1 MKNQLNEYIKVLKK
15 YEGSDLHLK
24 AGSVPRIR
32 INGGFRAIGNETLSP
47 ALMEE
52 MTQDILYAHRYEKL
66 VEDKELDHAFTLED
80 GHRIRVNFYY
90 HIGGLGAVFRI
101 LPSSVMALE
110 SLNMP
115 HGVFDLIGL
124 SSGLVLIT
132 GISGSGKTTTMSSIL
147 DHINQTDTKHIVSL
161 ENPVEIIHRDKKS
174 FVSQRVI
181 GENVLSLS
189 ASIHSVMQE
198 DVDVLFISKLDNRE
212 TIEAALQ
219 AACSGHLVFAGLCTR
234 NIKETLGSLIS
245 YFTEEERDHI
255 RHILANV
262 LEGIIAQRM
271 VTDREGQKVAAVGI
285 MKKTAR
291 ISELIAENRI
301 SEIAAVIQKS
311 DKTYNV
317 RTLDQAILDLY
328 RRHIVEKEEA
338 INHATDRT
346 AMSLAIEGIQNA
358 SAYHPNAQHA

>member
-1 MKNQLNEYIKVLKK
+1 MKIQLSEYIKLLEK

-32 INGGFRAIGNETLSP
+32 LNGGFRAVGNEALSP
-47 ALMEE
+47 AAMEE
-52 MTQDILYAHRYEKL
+52 IAQEILYANRYEKL
-66 VEDKELDHAFTLED
+66 VEEKELDHAFTLED

-90 HIGGLGAVFRI
+90 QIGGLGAVFRI
-101 LPSSVMALE
+101 LPSSAVTLE

-115 HGVFDLIGL
+115 QGVLDLVGL

-147 DHINQTDTKHIVSL
+147 DRINQTNTKHIVSL
-161 ENPVEIIHRDKKS
+161 ENPVEIIHQDKKS

-181 GENVLSLS
+181 GENVPSFS
-189 ASIHSVMQE
+189 AAIHSVMRE

-212 TIEAALQ
+212 TIEAALK

-245 YFTEEERDHI
+245 HFAEEERDHI
-255 RHILANV
+255 RYILANV

-271 VTDREGQKVAAVGI
+271 VTARDGQKVAAVGI

-291 ISELIAENRI
+291 ISELIADNRI
-301 SEIAAVIQKS
+301 SEITAVIQKS
-311 DKTYNV
+311 DKTYHV

-328 RRHIVEKEEA
+328 KRHIIDKEVA

-346 AMSLAIEGIQNA
+346 AMNLVIEGIQNA